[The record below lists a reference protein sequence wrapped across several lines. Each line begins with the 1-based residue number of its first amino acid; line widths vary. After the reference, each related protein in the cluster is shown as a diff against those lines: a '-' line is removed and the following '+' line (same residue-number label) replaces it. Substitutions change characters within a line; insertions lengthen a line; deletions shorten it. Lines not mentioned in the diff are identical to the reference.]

1 MKSIYT
7 IYTFARIDILRAF
20 RDKVALFF
28 IFVFPL
34 IFLFVFGGIFGK
46 SSEISFNVA
55 LISSAD
61 NQFTTNFVKQMK
73 KDDLIKVSSEIKNT
87 DDAKEK
93 MKRGEIDA
101 IIKLPSNFGEVQ
113 SGQQY
118 PSGQAQIIYDQ
129 NSEQAGQALT
139 SVLAGVFKQINQKV
153 TGTSAEPFTVKAIS
167 TKEPGLSSFDY
178 IFSGLLGFSILS
190 LGIFGP
196 TTVFPRMKQ
205 QGILRRYHTTTL
217 KVWEYFVANVLS
229 QVFIGIISV
238 ALMFAVALVFFNL
251 NMQGDYL
258 SLLMMVLLGTTVIF
272 GIGLAIGGWAKNENQ
287 AAPLANL
294 ITFPMM
300 FLSGTFFPRF
310 LMPEWLQTASAFLPL
325 TPIVDSFRMIIT
337 EGKTVFELG
346 PEIGIIAAWGI
357 VVYAIA
363 FKVFR
368 WE

>member
-1 MKSIYT
+1 MKSLYT

-28 IFVFPL
+28 IFIFPL

-46 SSEISFNVA
+46 SSEISFKVA
-55 LISSAD
+55 LISNAD
-61 NQFTTNFVKQMK
+61 NQFTTNFVREMK
-73 KDDLIKVSSEIKNT
+73 KDDLIKVSSDIKDT

-101 IIKLPSNFGEVQ
+101 IIKLPRDFGEVQ
-113 SGQQY
+113 PGNTY
-118 PSGQAQIIYDQ
+118 PTGQAQILYDQ

-139 SVLAGVFKQINQKV
+139 SVLSSVFKQINQKV
-153 TGTSAEPFTVKAIS
+153 TGALVEPFTVKSVS

-217 KVWEYFVANVLS
+217 RVWEYFVANVFS
-229 QVFIGIISV
+229 QVFIGVISV
-238 ALMFAVALVFFNL
+238 ALMFAVALIFFNL

-258 SLLMMVLLGTTVIF
+258 SLLAVVLFGTTVVF
-272 GIGLAIGGWAKNENQ
+272 GVGLAIGGWAKNENQ

-325 TPIVDSFRMIIT
+325 TPIIDSFRMIIT
-337 EGKTVFELG
+337 EGKTLFDLG
-346 PEIGIIAAWGI
+346 PEMGIIAIWGL
-357 VVYAIA
+357 VVYTVA

>member
-1 MKSIYT
+1 MKSLYT

-46 SSEISFNVA
+46 SNEISFKVA
-55 LISSAD
+55 VLSSS
-61 NQFTTNFVKQMK
+61 NSQFAKDFVGTLK
-73 KDDLIKVSSEIKNT
+73 KDKLLEVNKEIKT
-87 DDAKEK
+87 TEDAKEK

-101 IIKLPSNFGEVQ
+101 IIKLPKQFGEVQ
-113 SGQQY
+113 PGQQY
-118 PSGQAQIIYDQ
+118 PSGQAQILYDQ
-129 NSEQAGQALT
+129 NSEQAGQALS
-139 SVLAGVFKQINQKV
+139 SVLSGVFKQINQKI
-153 TGTSAEPFTVKAIS
+153 TGASAEPFSVTATS
-167 TKEPGLSSFDY
+167 TKEAGLSSFDY

-196 TTVFPRMKQ
+196 TTIFPRMKQ

-217 KVWEYFVANVLS
+217 KVWQYFTANVLS
-229 QVFIGIISV
+229 QVFIGVISV
-238 ALMFAVALVFFNL
+238 ALMFAVALIFFDL

-258 SLLMMVLLGTTVIF
+258 SLLTIVLLGTTVIF
-272 GIGLAIGGWAKNENQ
+272 GIGLAVGGWAKNENQ

-310 LMPEWLQTASAFLPL
+310 LMPDWLQNVSAILPL
-325 TPIVDSFRMIIT
+325 TPIIDSLRMITT
-337 EGKTVFELG
+337 EGKNIFELG
-346 PEIGIIAAWGI
+346 PEIGIMLAWGI
-357 VVYAIA
+357 VIYAIA

>member
-1 MKSIYT
+1 MKSLYT
-7 IYTFARIDILRAF
+7 IYTFARIDILRSF

-55 LISSAD
+55 LISNAN

-153 TGTSAEPFTVKAIS
+153 TGTPAEPFTVKAIS

-310 LMPEWLQTASAFLPL
+310 LMPEWLQTVSAFLPL

-337 EGKTVFELG
+337 EGKTLFELG
-346 PEIGIIAAWGI
+346 SEIGIIAAWGVI
-357 VVYAIA
+357 VYAIA